1 MTDPTAQSI
10 AYAVHIKESARNFGQ
25 SIETIGDT
33 TAYSDN
39 TSLLNVEYVPEDA
52 TDSTPTDFDIK
63 VESFA
68 TPQINSGRYLV
79 SEDEVGLEAGSYSF
93 DMRTNKFHYELQF
106 NINEGDTNI
115 ALQQKLAR
123 LINSSEIGV
132 NAHVI
137 DNGYMSAL
145 EVTSNSIGK
154 PYNGKR
160 RFNITDENTSY
171 SKGVVEY
178 LGLNSSIKEA
188 TNATY
193 TINGKQG
200 SSYSNSFQ
208 VHGAYHITLNP
219 ESSDTDTHIGLNL
232 DKDKLSN
239 IIEAFVTG
247 YNDFIKEVNSDDY
260 TCDILKNDMK
270 KFLKNNKSSLS
281 QYGISV
287 NADSTM
293 SYTPNNDIIN
303 GTADTTALKALGVN
317 MLKKL
322 DSIAINPMEYID
334 RRMCS
339 YSNMM
344 TTYPNPYVTSI
355 YSGML
360 INIYI

>member
-1 MTDPTAQSI
+1 
-10 AYAVHIKESARNFGQ
+10 
-25 SIETIGDT
+25 
-33 TAYSDN
+33 
-39 TSLLNVEYVPEDA
+39 
-52 TDSTPTDFDIK
+52 
-63 VESFA
+63 
-68 TPQINSGRYLV
+68 
-79 SEDEVGLEAGSYSF
+79 
-93 DMRTNKFHYELQF
+93 
-106 NINEGDTNI
+106 
-115 ALQQKLAR
+115 
-123 LINSSEIGV
+123 
-132 NAHVI
+132 
-137 DNGYMSAL
+137 
-145 EVTSNSIGK
+145 
-154 PYNGKR
+154 
-160 RFNITDENTSY
+160 
-171 SKGVVEY
+171 
-178 LGLNSSIKEA
+178 
-188 TNATY
+188 
-193 TINGKQG
+193 
-200 SSYSNSFQ
+200 